1 MCTLATEWCFWTCGL
16 VLSPPPEL
24 APVGAVQ
31 RRLTFSAGM
40 GIDSKHSG
48 WNTPCHR
55 IDYDFTPL
63 AIETGGRQV
72 EATERILCRVIDI
85 AGAGGASDRARFH
98 HYAASRI
105 FMTNTIGVAKTIIAK
120 EACRVRRPSGILPTL
135 PWICPPTVE

>member
-24 APVGAVQ
+24 ALVGAVQ

-63 AIETGGRQV
+63 AIETGYREA
-72 EATERILCRVIDI
+72 EATKGSLCRARGS
-85 AGAGGASDRARFH
+85 AGPGITSDRERPR
-98 HYAASRI
+98 YDAANPGSSGP
-105 FMTNTIGVAKTIIAK
+105 TGAKNANFQ
-120 EACRVRRPSGILPTL
+120 L
-135 PWICPPTVE
+135 